1 MRYQYIR
8 DHREEFSI
16 KRMCQ
21 LLGVTRSG
29 YYAWQGDKA
38 GPRELE
44 NQVPVNISERNIK
57 PAAKPMAVRASGLP
71 C

>member
-1 MRYQYIR
+1 MRYQFV
-8 DHREEFSI
+8 HEHQREFRVQ
-16 KRMCQ
+16 RMCRV
-21 LLGVTRSG
+21 LDVTRSG
-29 YYAWQGDKA
+29 YYAWQPEKA